1 MKSATLPQF
10 WKLYHQLPKNVQRQA
25 NKAYQLWLQDTRMP
39 GLQFKRVSPR
49 RPVYSVRVGIT
60 YRALGLLHEDT
71 VTWFWIGH
79 HDEYERLLKHLQ

>member
-10 WKLYHQLPKNVQRQA
+10 WKLYQKLPKDIQHRA
-25 NKAYQLWLQDTRMP
+25 NIAYQMWQRHPRLS
-39 GLQFKRVSPR
+39 GLQFKRVSKT
-49 RPVYSVRVGIT
+49 RPVYSVRIGDT

-79 HDEYERLLKHLQ
+79 HDEYERLLKQLQ